1 MTEDQD
7 AKTARRKALKKLRE
21 ARSATVATAA
31 ERVKTQKKALGLL
44 RGLLTGA
51 GKTAPELAQLVGMP
65 ASEVLWYL
73 ASLKKYGEVFEGEKD
88 DGYYRY
94 YARPEPASSEVAEA

>member
-7 AKTARRKALKKLRE
+7 VKNAKRKALKALRE
-21 ARSATVATAA
+21 ARCASVAAVAA
-31 ERVKTQKKALGLL
+31 RVKMQKKALGLL
-44 RGLLTGA
+44 RGLLNGA
-51 GKTAPELAQLVGMP
+51 GKTAPELAQFSGMP

-94 YARPEPASSEVAEA
+94 YVRPESASPENAEA

>member
-7 AKTARRKALKKLRE
+7 AKSARRKALKQLRE
-21 ARSATVATAA
+21 ARSAAVAAAA

-44 RGLLTGA
+44 RDLLTGA
-51 GKTAPELAQLVGMP
+51 GKTAPELARLSGIP
-65 ASEVLWYL
+65 AAEVLWYL
-73 ASLKKYGEVFEGEKD
+73 ASLKKFGEVFEGEKD

-94 YARPEPASSEVAEA
+94 YVRPESAAPENAEA

>member
-7 AKTARRKALKKLRE
+7 DNAAKRKALKKLRE
-21 ARSATVATAA
+21 ARSAKVAAVA
-31 ERVKTQKKALGLL
+31 ERVKRQKKAIGLL
-44 RGLLTGA
+44 RGLLDA
-51 GKTAPELAQLVGMP
+51 EGKTAPELARLSAMP

-88 DGYYRY
+88 NGYYRY
-94 YARPEPASSEVAEA
+94 TLRTEPASQETAEA

>member
-1 MTEDQD
+1 MIENQD
-7 AKTARRKALKKLRE
+7 AKSVHHTALKKLRE
-21 ARSATVATAA
+21 ERRQTVAAA
-31 ERVKTQKKALGLL
+31 VKRVKTQKKALGLL

-51 GKTAPELAQLVGMP
+51 GKTAPELARLSGIQ

-94 YARPEPASSEVAEA
+94 YVRPENAAPENAEA

>member
-1 MTEDQD
+1 MTENQD
-7 AKTARRKALKKLRE
+7 AKSVRRKALKQLRE
-21 ARSATVATAA
+21 ARSGAVAAA
-31 ERVKTQKKALGLL
+31 AKRFKTQKEDLGLL

-51 GKTAPELAQLVGMP
+51 GKTAPELARLSEIP

-94 YARPEPASSEVAEA
+94 YTRPESAAPKNAEA

>member
-7 AKTARRKALKKLRE
+7 AKSARRKALKQLRE
-21 ARSATVATAA
+21 ARSTAVAAAA

-44 RGLLTGA
+44 RGLLTGE
-51 GKTAPELAQLVGMP
+51 GKTAPELAHLSGMP
-65 ASEVLWYL
+65 ASEALWYL

-94 YARPEPASSEVAEA
+94 YVRPESVAPENTEA

>member
-1 MTEDQD
+1 MTEDRD
-7 AKTARRKALKKLRE
+7 AKAVRRTALKKLRE
-21 ARSATVATAA
+21 ERSRTVAAVA
-31 ERVKTQKKALGLL
+31 QRVKTQKKVLGLL
-44 RGLLTGA
+44 RGLLTA
-51 GKTAPELAQLVGMP
+51 EGKTAPELAQLSGMP

-94 YARPEPASSEVAEA
+94 YARPEPASPEAAEA